1 MSDESILEE
10 TWSILKAMLGLRTK
24 EKPFSNKEMMPLV
37 KNEGGYIPGPLDHL
51 AKEQGLASDDPYQL
65 GAKMEAWRRSGSKER
80 KP

>member
-10 TWSILKAMLGLRTK
+10 TWSILKAMLGLQK
-24 EKPFSNKEMMPLV
+24 KQKHPMMPLA
-37 KNEGGYIPGPLDHL
+37 KDQGGYIPGTLDHL